1 LLSAVLAALA
11 KRWIVTRHLLR
22 APEARAFGP
31 YLGVGVLEFAL
42 MLCACAIAL
51 RLAPSP
57 RILVLFG
64 VACAVFVALASPAN
78 LLFWRAQL
86 AGAGTRLPL
95 ARTLA
100 HAAAA
105 SLLLPAFAW
114 ALGQGALRLAY

>member
-1 LLSAVLAALA
+1 MLAAVA
-11 KRWIVTRHLLR
+11 KWWIVTRHLLR
-22 APEARAFGP
+22 APGARAFGP
-31 YLGVGVLEFAL
+31 YLGVGLLEFTL
-42 MLCACAIAL
+42 MLWACAAAI
-51 RLAPSP
+51 RFPPSP

-86 AGAGTRLPL
+86 AGAEVPQSL

-105 SLLLPAFAW
+105 SLLLPAIAW
-114 ALGQGALRLAY
+114 ALGLGALQLAY